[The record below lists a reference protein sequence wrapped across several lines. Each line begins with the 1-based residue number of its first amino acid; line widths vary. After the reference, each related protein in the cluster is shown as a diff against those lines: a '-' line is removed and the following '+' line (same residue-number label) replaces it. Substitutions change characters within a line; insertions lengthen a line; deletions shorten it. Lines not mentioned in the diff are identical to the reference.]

1 MKKNSY
7 FSLNEKYSKLIRKK
21 FGNRSLG
28 AVFRQSI
35 ALLDHTSSQLKKRS
49 VLKEIEAFE
58 DLPLFPHSV
67 LLDLQDYLRI
77 HRVKELFPKV
87 PVAKIYQFAI
97 MLYLKE
103 IDLPKVKKVL
113 EDDLLLGDRY
123 RREVLIEE
131 NQYSIL
137 VERYKKPYVAA
148 AVRTAISF
156 FSKGCKRKEPWAY
169 QSFVRASDKKYFNIK
184 TSAGRKNSAKA
195 IPIKMNFYV
204 KDEQVNLDL
213 LLENF
218 DLGLNA
224 AIRVCLRS
232 FIEVPMWEKRPLIK
246 NTKFKKGLSVKEAS
260 KQISFDI
267 SASVIEALKQKSSDG
282 KWHPI
287 ARVLIEEYLNKS
299 EYSKKKKRNPK
310 YLPKRYLPENDSKKV
325 GLHLVLSTSEKLEI
339 IATWEDLSV
348 ARLVDKILRAS
359 I

>member
-1 MKKNSY
+1 MKRNSS
-7 FSLNEKYSKLIRKK
+7 FSISEKYSKLIQEK

-35 ALLDHTSSQLKKRS
+35 ALLDHKSSQLKKRS
-49 VLKEIEAFE
+49 VLEEIEAFE

-67 LLDLQDYLRI
+67 LLEPEDHLRI
-77 HRVKELFPKV
+77 HRVKNLFPKV
-87 PVAKIYQFAI
+87 PVEKIYQFAI

-113 EDDLLLGDRY
+113 EDDLLLGNRY
-123 RREVLIEE
+123 RREVLIEK
-131 NQYSIL
+131 NQYFIL
-137 VERYKKPYVAA
+137 VQRYGKAYIAA
-148 AVRTAISF
+148 AVRTAIRF
-156 FSKGCKRKEPWAY
+156 FSKGCKSKEPWAD
-169 QSFVRASDKKYFNIK
+169 QSFISDSDKKYFNVK
-184 TSAGRKNSAKA
+184 TYDGKENSAKA

-204 KDEQVNLDL
+204 NNEQVNLDSL
-213 LLENF
+213 RENF
-218 DLGLNA
+218 DLDLNA

-267 SASVIEALKQKSSDG
+267 SASVIEDLKQKSSDG
-282 KWHPI
+282 KWQPI
-287 ARVLIEEYLNKS
+287 ARALIEEYLNKS

-325 GLHLVLSTSEKLEI
+325 GLHLVLSISKKLKI
-339 IATWEDLSV
+339 VSTWEDLSI
-348 ARLVDKILRAS
+348 ARLVEKILKAS
-359 I
+359 V